1 MPTYSPS
8 ICDHH
13 WSKSTK
19 AKQDEQVRMISNA
32 GPLPQMVQDCSAT
45 YTREMIAGFQAT
57 SLLIIK
63 LAGRFLPQTLEDVQD
78 RKD

>member
-1 MPTYSPS
+1 
-8 ICDHH
+8 
-13 WSKSTK
+13 
-19 AKQDEQVRMISNA
+19 MISNA